1 MKNWFNDNGVQDDS
15 NTDVGQAIISK
26 LGTEVSLLTK
36 LIPELEGILVLSA
49 DETTT

>member
-36 LIPELEGILVLSA
+36 LIPELEGIVLSA